1 MTRCSSI
8 VAAALALAL
17 PVQAGAVQ
25 SPAAAPAPAPADAA
39 AFHRDVAR
47 LYPNTREEIER
58 RGGVERVAAEIDAV
72 WERAR
77 SDPAGY
83 LPLLRAEL
91 RRTDNPAFFYFDAAQ
106 LLRSLSRERSD
117 GELALATI
125 ARVPW
130 PMVDRAAYL
139 LSLNDFAQD
148 GYDTGAAALRWL
160 DLGADEQVIVQPFPH
175 VFSYDG
181 LEAMVFSLFPMEE
194 ERFVGVLIARLAT
207 ARNDQ
212 ELFRLLH
219 CIWATVTPQGRAA
232 LRTFAADET
241 RPQAARNYVRE
252 MLVHRGDGPA
262 PRQSEAELRRARRA
276 IAADPFTHQSF
287 ERFHAL
293 TDELVKIAPGGDAV
307 PAGGGQAN
315 TSPTSPSSSP

>member
-8 VAAALALAL
+8 FAAALALAPPL
-17 PVQAGAVQ
+17 DSAAAQNPGAA
-25 SPAAAPAPAPADAA
+25 PAAATADPA
-39 AFHRDVAR
+39 AFHRDIAR
-47 LYPNTREEIER
+47 IYPNRREEIER

-72 WERAR
+72 WERVG
-77 SDPAGY
+77 SDRAAY

-125 ARVPW
+125 TRVPW
-130 PMVDRAAYL
+130 PLVDRAAYL
-139 LSLNDFAQD
+139 MSLNDLAGD
-148 GYDTGAAALRWL
+148 GYDTSAAALRWL

-207 ARNDQ
+207 ARGDQ

-232 LRTFAADET
+232 LRAFAADEA
-241 RPQAARNYVRE
+241 RPRAARDYVRQ

-262 PRQSEAELRRARRA
+262 PAQSEAELRRARRA
-276 IAADPFTHQSF
+276 IAAAPFEHDSF
-287 ERFHAL
+287 ERFHAI
-293 TDELVKIAPGGDAV
+293 TDELVKVAPAGDAV
-307 PAGGGQAN
+307 PAA
-315 TSPTSPSSSP
+315 